1 MKVATVQKQWD
12 VFGNQPRSLQSV
24 ALKCKIASLLST
36 CVAAASLL
44 VSAPAFAQSASMPA
58 NSDVQKNLTCVTEG
72 QRLVCDVQQPGQP
85 NQSMTFEQK
94 ADTGK
99 ASETVE
105 LTPVKRTAIFSPE
118 LDGMLSSGLL
128 WTFYLSLPISVIV
141 AIWRYDQRDREQ
153 MVKLVEQVATLERI
167 WQKPQVH

>member
-1 MKVATVQKQWD
+1 
-12 VFGNQPRSLQSV
+12 
-24 ALKCKIASLLST
+24 
-36 CVAAASLL
+36 
-44 VSAPAFAQSASMPA
+44 
-58 NSDVQKNLTCVTEG
+58 
-72 QRLVCDVQQPGQP
+72 
-85 NQSMTFEQK
+85 QSMTFEQK